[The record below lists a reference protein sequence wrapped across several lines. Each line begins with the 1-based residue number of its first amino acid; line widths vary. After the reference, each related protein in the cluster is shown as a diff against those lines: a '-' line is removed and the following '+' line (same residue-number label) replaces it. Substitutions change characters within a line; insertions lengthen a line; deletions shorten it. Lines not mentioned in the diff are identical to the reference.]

1 MATRGIAQVRESG
14 LGRFLQETTGIGGQA
29 LKQNPFLYGPYAL
42 AGLGYVGSEVV
53 GPIMEG
59 ALRGVS
65 DEPRREGAVAF
76 EHDLQLRREG
86 LVQRMR
92 QEQLRRRMLASA
104 ARLAA
109 VDPHLYNQIL
119 AGRRLPEGARVFGGQ
134 PRVDLMEQLAY
145 EMASG
150 QYEQPQPEQDLLAEL
165 GLQ

>member
-1 MATRGIAQVRESG
+1 M
-14 LGRFLQETTGIGGQA
+14 
-29 LKQNPFLYGPYAL
+29 L
-42 AGLGYVGSEVV
+42 AR
-53 GPIMEG
+53 
-59 ALRGVS
+59 A
-65 DEPRREGAVAF
+65 
-76 EHDLQLRREG
+76 
-86 LVQRMR
+86 R